1 MLIQQETSNLQSN
14 RRPSSAYTHFEIDL
28 HMRLL
33 GLLALQPF
41 AVESNGAGMLLLRRD
56 MSLQLV
62 MSWCLASTGEER
74 LPGPLVMQKQGM
86 ILLRR

>member
-1 MLIQQETSNLQSN
+1 MHIQQETSNLQSN
-14 RRPSSAYTHFEIDL
+14 RRPSGAYTHFEADL

-41 AVESNGAGMLLLRRD
+41 AY
-56 MSLQLV
+56 
-62 MSWCLASTGEER
+62 C